1 MIERLSSRQSFD
13 QLRADGQRRGRG
25 PIRLLFRPITTQS
38 ARFAFA
44 IPRKVGNAVVRNRTK
59 RRLRAI
65 LQDMDHADAGLP
77 GGDYLIRVTAPIEH
91 WSHTRLY
98 HTMAELLLP
107 EVEPVGEDRR

>member
-44 IPRKVGNAVVRNRTK
+44 IPRTVGNAVVRNRTK

-65 LQDMDHADAGLP
+65 LQVMDHADAGLP